1 MQSTCRS
8 LTQTKQNVHQGTN
21 PVAAVLFVIITKK
34 RSTSFDHKTKGARL
48 INKKK
53 FSYEDQTRITSLSD
67 LIKWTELQFLSY
79 VSLRNRHLWNTE
91 LLIYS
96 LTFRVF
102 MLRQI
107 ANSHDSRRPSRRIKQ
122 TRPNKSLKIPLS
134 FKIRDI
140 NICINRW
147 WFEPGG
153 IYISRKHFH
162 RSFWSVTNDRF
173 NNNKESKCAVFN
185 TNHMC
190 ANLFHWGTEI
200 WFLKL
205 QTVSTATN
213 YFFSKQIRNK
223 VY

>member
-1 MQSTCRS
+1 
-8 LTQTKQNVHQGTN
+8 
-21 PVAAVLFVIITKK
+21 
-34 RSTSFDHKTKGARL
+34 
-48 INKKK
+48 
-53 FSYEDQTRITSLSD
+53 
-67 LIKWTELQFLSY
+67 
-79 VSLRNRHLWNTE
+79 
-91 LLIYS
+91 
-96 LTFRVF
+96 

-213 YFFSKQIRNK
+213 YFFLKTDTQQSLIIISNK
-223 VY
+223 RLTSVVVYISVICFLLRLCSPEIVFSSLQSF